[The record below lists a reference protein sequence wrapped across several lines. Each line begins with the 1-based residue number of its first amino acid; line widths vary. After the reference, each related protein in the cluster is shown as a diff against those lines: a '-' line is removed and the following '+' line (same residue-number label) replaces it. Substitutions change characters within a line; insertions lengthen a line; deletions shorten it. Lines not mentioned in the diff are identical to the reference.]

1 MNKAILVGNLA
12 RDVEVSNNVANF
24 TIAVNRTFK
33 NKDGEYDA
41 DFIRCVAFQ
50 KRAEILRDYTKK
62 GSKIAV
68 EGWIKTRSYENDAGD
83 TRYVT
88 EVEVDNVELLGKKDD

>member
-12 RDVEVSNNVANF
+12 RDVEASNNVANF

>member
-88 EVEVDNVELLGKKDD
+88 EVEVDNVELLGKKD

>member
-12 RDVEVSNNVANF
+12 RDVEVRNNAANF

-62 GSKIAV
+62 GNKIAV

-88 EVEVDNVELLGKKDD
+88 EVEVDNVELLSKKDD

>member
-24 TIAVNRTFK
+24 TIAINRTFK

-68 EGWIKTRSYENDAGD
+68 EGWIKTRSYENDVGD

-88 EVEVDNVELLGKKDD
+88 EVEVDNVELLGKKDE

>member
-88 EVEVDNVELLGKKDD
+88 EVEVDNVELLGKKDE

>member
-1 MNKAILVGNLA
+1 MNKAILVGNLV

-88 EVEVDNVELLGKKDD
+88 EVEVDNVELLGKKD